1 MARIL
6 IIGGTGF
13 VGSNLVRYFQRTH
26 SVIIA
31 NRSEPPPHVRIE
43 WRQLDITRRAETLKV
58 IGEIEPEIIINAAGN
73 KDVRYCE
80 KHPTEAFRVNAIGTR
95 FIAKAARNVG
105 AKLLYISTDLVF
117 PSKEGAYSEV
127 DIPHSPLV
135 YGRSKAA
142 GEFLAMRETDNLAIC
157 RTAGVYGKNSPL
169 LHWLAGEISSE
180 KSVDCFLDVYNT
192 PTFVDNF
199 ADMLDSVIK
208 NNLTG
213 LFHTVGRQRVNR
225 YEFFSLFA
233 HAFNFDYTR
242 LNPVRGGD
250 RLAEML
256 LLPDSSLR
264 SELSAS
270 RLGVTPDSPA
280 EGFLKLKSLGGY

>member
-1 MARIL
+1 
-6 IIGGTGF
+6 
-13 VGSNLVRYFQRTH
+13 
-26 SVIIA
+26 
-31 NRSEPPPHVRIE
+31 
-43 WRQLDITRRAETLKV
+43 LDITGRAETLKV
-58 IGEIEPEIIINAAGN
+58 IEEIEPEIIIHAAGN

-80 KHPTEAFRVNAIGTR
+80 RHPTEAFRVNAIGTR
-95 FIAKAARNVG
+95 YVAMAARNVG

-117 PSKEGAYSEV
+117 PSTKGGYSEV

-142 GEFLAMRETDNLAIC
+142 GEYLAMRETENLAVC

-169 LHWLAGEISSE
+169 LHWLADEVSGQ
-180 KSVDCFLDVYNT
+180 KTVDCFLDVYNT

-199 ADMLDSVIK
+199 ADMLDSVIRH
-208 NNLTG
+208 NLTG

-225 YEFFSLFA
+225 FELFSLFT
-233 HAFNFDYTR
+233 HAFNFDHT
-242 LNPVRGGD
+242 LLKPVRGGD
-250 RLAEML
+250 RLGEML

-264 SELSAS
+264 SESSAS

-280 EGFLKLKSLGGY
+280 EGFLKLKALGGY